1 MSTKN
6 SSDLKKEIVELS
18 LMVEKLEKRSVESEK
33 KNQELQE
40 LLNKWNTVGE
50 RLGKSIFK

>member
-1 MSTKN
+1 M
-6 SSDLKKEIVELS
+6 KKEIVELS

-40 LLNKWNTVGE
+40 LLNKWNAVGE
-50 RLGKSIFK
+50 RLGESIFK